1 MRASSKGQPQLPR
14 LSGDDRRAGVRFCL
28 DLTVRY
34 AIEGNLGARS
44 GRTIDPSSSGISFV
58 SDRPLQIGQ
67 VLKLSIDWPVPLD
80 GGVRLQ
86 LVMMGD
92 IVRTDGTLT
101 ALQIRRHEFK
111 TRGVGLNASASESI
125 DE

>member
-14 LSGDDRRAGVRFCL
+14 LSGAERRAGVRFCL
-28 DLTVRY
+28 DLTVSY

-44 GRTIDPSSSGISFV
+44 GRTIDLSSSGISFV
-58 SDRPLQIGQ
+58 ADRPLQIGQ

-86 LVMMGD
+86 LVMSGD
-92 IVRTDGTLT
+92 IVRTDGTMT

-111 TRGVGLNASASESI
+111 TRGY
-125 DE
+125 D